1 MKAWTIPKSSSA
13 VKVLRLKFCFFHST
27 VLSQILDSVKAV
39 QILDFTLA
47 SAEKD
52 RTDSRASQKDTML
65 HCTDFRWSELI
76 NALYRHRQ
84 SLSGL
89 ILQDAPVPR
98 HKGRI
103 LKSLTDFANLEFVGL
118 HLDMLIDLAAG
129 EIDIAR
135 KLPGGMR
142 ALILQVNAEDE
153 FRDLQGP
160 AIASLNQGNVAKAM
174 KQLVII
180 AQPCL
185 VGLGRLNL
193 SGPLETL
200 SRAGIQTRVSGAS
213 GLKFDGYR
221 DNWTV
226 AELRDLERRTTF
238 LLIPELIG
246 VSYAL

>member
-1 MKAWTIPKSSSA
+1 
-13 VKVLRLKFCFFHST
+13 
-27 VLSQILDSVKAV
+27 
-39 QILDFTLA
+39 
-47 SAEKD
+47 
-52 RTDSRASQKDTML
+52 
-65 HCTDFRWSELI
+65 
-76 NALYRHRQ
+76 
-84 SLSGL
+84 
-89 ILQDAPVPR
+89 VPR

-103 LKSLTDFANLEFVGL
+103 LKSLTVFTNLEFVGL

-129 EIDIAR
+129 EVDIAR

-160 AIASLNQGNVAKAM
+160 AIASLNHGNVTKAM

-193 SGPLETL
+193 SGPLETP

-213 GLKFDGYR
+213 GLKFKGYR
-221 DNWTV
+221 DN
-226 AELRDLERRTTF
+226 
-238 LLIPELIG
+238 
-246 VSYAL
+246 